1 MQRSV
6 LAVAVA
12 LAISAHCAAQDQIAA
27 LDEVVVTATRFKDRF
42 DDKPVNMTV
51 ITSEDI
57 RRSAAKTVPDLLS
70 EQAGIQIHDFFGNNA
85 TSTTV
90 DLRGF
95 GITGTQNTL
104 ILVDGRRIADN
115 DLSGVQWS
123 AFPRILRHQG
133 NRRHRAVP
141 QRAGGHWRGH
151 QQP

>member
-27 LDEVVVTATRFKDRF
+27 LDEVVVTASRFKDRF

-70 EQAGIQIHDFFGNNA
+70 EQAGIQIRLRDQGPGIPTEDLHHVFDPFY
-85 TSTTV
+85 STT
-90 DLRGF
+90 
-95 GITGTQNTL
+95 
-104 ILVDGRRIADN
+104 GRRGLGLTLAAATIRAHGGRLTLTSVPGARAD
-115 DLSGVQWS
+115 SHG
-123 AFPRILRHQG
+123 
-133 NRRHRAVP
+133 
-141 QRAGGHWRGH
+141 
-151 QQP
+151 